1 MLIALVNLHF
11 FFFGVGEGEETPAVS
26 TICAKLHIGGGLKTK
41 ASSYHTSA
49 EPQRDRSARLQRE
62 WNLQG
67 FHCRVLLAKVN
78 HGLGDVVGPRGQD
91 MDEVSPSMSSM
102 SCFHRG
108 LIQGA
113 SGHSCVLRFG

>member
-1 MLIALVNLHF
+1 M
-11 FFFGVGEGEETPAVS
+11 GEGEETPAVS

-49 EPQRDRSARLQRE
+49 EPLRDRSACFQPTA
-62 WNLQG
+62 
-67 FHCRVLLAKVN
+67 RVESAGLPLPRAAGQSN